1 MTLLSNKKEDSWLIC
16 LQTTYNSVKYH
27 TSDNVVKYPTYNDF
41 LQLMMDY
48 RIKDP
53 GNFKKYL
60 DSFKII
66 FVDLNTMDWELIKV
80 ERREKDASFE
90 ELVSLNENIEKEN
103 EFKLLVNKGKRF
115 LFKKQNKD
123 YLK

>member
-1 MTLLSNKKEDSWLIC
+1 
-16 LQTTYNSVKYH
+16 
-27 TSDNVVKYPTYNDF
+27 
-41 LQLMMDY
+41 MMDY